1 MILADKIINER
12 KKNGWSQEELA
23 DKLGVTRQSVSKWE
37 GAQASPDLQRILQ
50 MSELFGVSTDYL
62 LKDNCEEVNS
72 DNKVVADAN
81 TSAHRVSM
89 EEANA
94 FLDNSKESA
103 PMYALGTSLC
113 VCSPIALIILAG
125 ASDSGMLSISE
136 NAAGGIGVAILLT
149 LIAIAV
155 AIFVTTGLK
164 GEKYDYLENEV
175 IETEYGVEGMVKER
189 DNKFRNRFTNM
200 ITLGVVLC
208 ILGVVTRPYIRERV
222 VDLLTRIDPDL
233 ASGVARNLGIQLTRE
248 QLSRELPR
256 PVCGLEQD
264 PSLSL
269 YAHTDGNLKGLRVSL
284 LAADGVSLKSVK
296 EICDALH
303 EEGIHPQIIAPHM
316 GSITTEEGEEL
327 FVDGTLSGTPSV
339 LFDSVIVP
347 EGEQSLTTLL
357 KDGDAKYHL
366 RQAYRHLKAIGLP
379 GNAKAMLEA
388 ASLPQDMDDAGLL
401 MPKDTKSLM
410 LPFITAMKQHR
421 VWSRE
426 PKTLDF
432 GA

>member
-1 MILADKIINER
+1 M
-12 KKNGWSQEELA
+12 
-23 DKLGVTRQSVSKWE
+23 LG
-37 GAQASPDLQRILQ
+37 
-50 MSELFGVSTDYL
+50 
-62 LKDNCEEVNS
+62 
-72 DNKVVADAN
+72 
-81 TSAHRVSM
+81 
-89 EEANA
+89 
-94 FLDNSKESA
+94 
-103 PMYALGTSLC
+103 
-113 VCSPIALIILAG
+113 
-125 ASDSGMLSISE
+125 
-136 NAAGGIGVAILLT
+136 
-149 LIAIAV
+149 AV
-155 AIFVTTGLK
+155 WPL
-164 GEKYDYLENEV
+164 
-175 IETEYGVEGMVKER
+175 
-189 DNKFRNRFTNM
+189 
-200 ITLGVVLC
+200 
-208 ILGVVTRPYIRERV
+208 
-222 VDLLTRIDPDL
+222 
-233 ASGVARNLGIQLTRE
+233 
-248 QLSRELPR
+248 
-256 PVCGLEQD
+256 VCGLEQD

-347 EGEQSLTTLL
+347 EGEQSIAALL

-379 GNAKAMLEA
+379 GNARAMLEA

-410 LPFITAMKQHR
+410 PSFITAMKQHR